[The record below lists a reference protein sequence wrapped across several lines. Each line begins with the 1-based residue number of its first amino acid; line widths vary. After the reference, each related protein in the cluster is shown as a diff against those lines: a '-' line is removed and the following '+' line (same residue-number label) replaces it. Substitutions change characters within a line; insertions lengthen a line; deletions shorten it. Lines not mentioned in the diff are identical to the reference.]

1 MGEDIKESVIDV
13 IQSKEF
19 KNSLMQTMEDAI
31 REQHDKFCELSFIE
45 RQKAVQSNTFKNT
58 EKLLYNLNAL
68 EKHLENEEEYLAMA
82 FYKNAGSIVKYQKNK
97 TEKPTDDQ
105 LLMDRQKSYE
115 RSKHDYQRIKEALDA
130 VSNHKGFSIIQL
142 KYLTPG
148 HPKITYEELAEELAG
163 QDGFSDKLNEKTV
176 RKYKNLIIN
185 EIATILFGSD
195 AI

>member
-1 MGEDIKESVIDV
+1 MGEDIKGSVIDV

-19 KNSLMQTMEDAI
+19 RNSLMQTMEDAI
-31 REQHDKFCELSFIE
+31 REQHDKFCKLSFIE

-82 FYKNAGSIVKYQKNK
+82 FHKNAGSIVKYQKNK
-97 TEKPTDDQ
+97 AEKPTDDQ

-176 RKYKNLIIN
+176 RKYKDLIIN